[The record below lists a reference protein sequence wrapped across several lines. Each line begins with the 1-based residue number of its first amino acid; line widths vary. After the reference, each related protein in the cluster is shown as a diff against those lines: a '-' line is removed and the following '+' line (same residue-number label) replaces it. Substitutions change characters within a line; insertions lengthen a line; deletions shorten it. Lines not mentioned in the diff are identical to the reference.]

1 MKFKVWIWKNDKG
14 KKKEHWETGKK
25 KWLFLFAWCAV
36 VLVVL
41 AFVFMCLFQSRL
53 WDQRKITRQ
62 LACVSECPP
71 PSQTSL
77 PWALLSLAHIQPHN
91 RRLRPRRGIQKWNG
105 AGSAHTHLI
114 LIVLCHCCYKFSIAS
129 LFFMELFALCMCK
142 AFLKAICQRLPGAM
156 SLD

>member
-1 MKFKVWIWKNDKG
+1 MKEWHI
-14 KKKEHWETGKK
+14 KKKQKTLRDWQKK
-25 KWLFLFAWCAV
+25 KKRLLLFAWCAV

-41 AFVFMCLFQSRL
+41 AFVCMCLFQSRL

-62 LACVSECPP
+62 LARVRECPP
-71 PSQTSL
+71 PFQTSL

-114 LIVLCHCCYKFSIAS
+114 LIVLCHCSNKFSIAS

-142 AFLKAICQRLPGAM
+142 AFLKAICQWLPGAM